1 MFSENPNIIA
11 DINKEWGLTV
21 PQAITENDLA
31 VVLGHRIN
39 ELIKNDMTRLISI
52 LYRIDVDEKKIREML
67 RENKGTDAGLIIAY
81 LVIDRQK
88 QKIKTR
94 NMFNTQVDDIDEE
107 DKW

>member
-11 DINKEWGLTV
+11 DINNEWSLTV
-21 PQAITENDLA
+21 PTAITEHDLA
-31 VVLGHRIN
+31 VVLAQRIN
-39 ELIKNDMTRLISI
+39 DLIKNDMTRLISV

-67 RENKGTDAGLIIAY
+67 SENKGTDAGLIIAY

-94 NMFNTQVDDIDEE
+94 NMFNTRVDDINEE

>member
-1 MFSENPNIIA
+1 MFSETPNIIT
-11 DINKEWGLTV
+11 DINNEWGLTIPLV
-21 PQAITENDLA
+21 VTEDDLAAVLAQRINDLI
-31 VVLGHRIN
+31 R
-39 ELIKNDMTRLISI
+39 NDMGRLISV

-67 RENKGTDAGLIIAY
+67 GEHKGTDAGLIIAH

-94 NMFNTQVDDIDEE
+94 NFFNTRVDDIDEK

>member
-1 MFSENPNIIA
+1 MFSENPNIIT
-11 DINKEWGLTV
+11 DINNEWGLTV
-21 PQAITENDLA
+21 PQAITEKDLA
-31 VVLGHRIN
+31 AVLAQRIN
-39 ELIKNDMTRLISI
+39 ELIKNDMGRLISV

-94 NMFNTQVDDIDEE
+94 NMFNTRVDDIDEE